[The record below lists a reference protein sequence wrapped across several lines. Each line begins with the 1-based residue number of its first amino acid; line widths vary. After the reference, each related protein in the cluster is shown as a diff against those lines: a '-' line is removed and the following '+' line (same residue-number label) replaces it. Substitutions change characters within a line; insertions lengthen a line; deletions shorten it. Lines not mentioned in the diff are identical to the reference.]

1 MLVPTHQCDLSV
13 TKLIQMTKRE
23 LGCRCVVENHIR
35 YAGALQVS
43 GNCNDRQW
51 AIEVRV
57 GPQEQQTFGA
67 TLQKQFRVLVH
78 QRRKPVVTRR
88 EIEIIFGQQVLL
100 DPPHDAGEVGVAMVG
115 NDYADRFAAPL
126 RQAAS
131 EVTRAIVVQFGGFEY
146 STAGLSSEVPRL
158 R

>member
-1 MLVPTHQCDLSV
+1 MLVAARQCDLSV
-13 TKLIQMTKRE
+13 TKVVPMTKRE
-23 LGCRCVVENHIR
+23 LCCRCMVENHIR

-43 GNCNDRQW
+43 GDGNDRQR

-88 EIEIIFGQQVLL
+88 EIEIIFGQQILL
-100 DPPHDAGEVGVAMVG
+100 DPPHDTGEVGIAMIG
-115 NDYADRFAAPL
+115 NYYSDRFATSL

-131 EVTRAIVVQFGGFEY
+131 EV
-146 STAGLSSEVPRL
+146 
-158 R
+158 